1 MQSFSALFQPY
12 TFRSGVH
19 VRNRLVLAP
28 MTTWSSDPDDSVSQ
42 AELDYVARRSKGVG
56 LALTAVTYVTPNG
69 KGFQGQFGA
78 EHDQRLDSLK
88 SLAAAIKSGGAR
100 AVLQI
105 FHAGHQAL
113 PEFVDND
120 VVSASPVPPP
130 ASPFRSDTPVPVRA
144 LTQKEI
150 HDIVLDFGQTTRR
163 AIEAGFDGVEI
174 HGANGYLIQ
183 QFVSGHSNRRT
194 DDWGGSLENRLR
206 FPLAV
211 IEEVKRVIATHAQGP
226 FLLGYRFSP
235 EEPHEQGLTMHD
247 ALSLVEALR
256 AQDLDYVHVSLSEYA
271 GQPRRGNDLE
281 RTRLEQIAE
290 RLGTQTPLIA
300 VGNVWSPENAL
311 QALDLGAS
319 FVALGRA
326 LLLDPEWVQKVE
338 AGRSQ
343 DIQTT
348 LSINDREALTLPEP
362 LWKLLTGFMVKD
374 RLTDEPN
381 PELNPA

>member
-1 MQSFSALFQPY
+1 MNNQASLFQPY

-19 VRNRLVLAP
+19 ARNRLVLAP

-42 AELDYVARRSKGVG
+42 AELDYIARRSKGVG

-69 KGFQGQFGA
+69 KGFHGQFGA
-78 EHDQRLDSLK
+78 ERDDRLESLK
-88 SLAAAIKSGGAR
+88 ALAQAIKSGGAR
-100 AVLQI
+100 AVLQM

-113 PEFVDND
+113 PELVDND
-120 VVSASPVPPP
+120 VASASNVPPP
-130 ASPFRSDTPVPVRA
+130 TSPFRSETPVPVRA
-144 LTQKEI
+144 LSREEI
-150 HDIVLDFGQTTRR
+150 QNIVLDFGRTTRR

-183 QFVSGHSNRRT
+183 QFLSGHSNRRM
-194 DDWGGSLENRLR
+194 DAWGGSLENRLR

-211 IEEVKRVIATHAQGP
+211 IEEVKRVVAAHAQGP
-226 FLLGYRFSP
+226 FLVGYRFSP

-247 ALSLVEALR
+247 ALSLVDALKD
-256 AQDLDYVHVSLSEYA
+256 QDLDYVHVSLSEYA
-271 GQPRRGNDLE
+271 GQPRRGGDLD
-281 RTRLEQIAE
+281 RSRLEQIAE
-290 RLGTQTPLIA
+290 RLGMQTPLIA
-300 VGNVWSPENAL
+300 VGNVWSPEDAV
-311 QALDLGAS
+311 QALDLGAA

-348 LSINDREALTLPEP
+348 VSIHDREALTLPEP

-374 RLTDEPN
+374 RLRDTTHPEPS
-381 PELNPA
+381 PA

>member
-1 MQSFSALFQPY
+1 
-12 TFRSGVH
+12 
-19 VRNRLVLAP
+19 

-42 AELDYVARRSKGVG
+42 AELDYMARRSKGVG

-78 EHDQRLDSLK
+78 EHDDRLESLK
-88 SLAAAIKSGGAR
+88 TLAEAIRSGGAR

-105 FHAGHQAL
+105 FHAGYQAL
-113 PEFVDND
+113 PELVNND
-120 VVSASPVPPP
+120 VVSASTVPPP
-130 ASPFRSDTPVPVRA
+130 TSPFRSDTPVPVRA
-144 LTQKEI
+144 LTREEI
-150 HDIVLDFGQTTRR
+150 QDIVLDFGQTTRR

-183 QFVSGHSNRRT
+183 QFMSSHSNRRT
-194 DDWGGSLENRLR
+194 DEWGGSMGNRLR

-211 IEEVKRVIATHAQGP
+211 IEEVKRVVATHAPGP
-226 FLLGYRFSP
+226 FLVGYRFSP
-235 EEPHEQGLTMHD
+235 EEAHEQGLTMHD
-247 ALSLVEALR
+247 ALNLVEALR
-256 AQDLDYVHVSLSEYA
+256 DQDLDYVHVSLSEYA
-271 GQPRRGNDLE
+271 GQPRRGDDLE
-281 RTRLEQIAE
+281 RSRLEQIAE

-300 VGNVWSPENAL
+300 VGNVWSPEDAI
-311 QALDLGAS
+311 QALHLGAS

-348 LSINDREALTLPEP
+348 VSIHDRAALTLPEP
-362 LWKLLTGFMVKD
+362 LWERLTGFMLKD
-374 RLTDEPN
+374 RLTHE
-381 PELNPA
+381 